1 MAGKKAK
8 IRLWCETPLAAGRE
22 VMLNDKQSHYLTNVM
37 KLAVGDAVLAFDN
50 EHGEFLCTLKTAGK
64 KSCWL
69 EVSEQTRGFEK
80 CPDVWLLFA
89 PVKKD
94 QTDFI
99 IQKATE
105 LGAAKIMPVI
115 TARTIA
121 DKVKKERFIAQSTEA
136 AEQCRR
142 VDLPVIADAEPLDK
156 VLKTWDKERILYFMD
171 ETGQSPCAAE
181 VFRPQDKKA
190 ALLIGPEGGFSEAEL
205 NALRTLPFARG
216 AVLGK
221 RILRAETAAAAAL
234 AVWQSVAGDWREE

>member
-37 KLAVGDAVLAFDN
+37 KLVVGDAVLAFDN

-64 KSCWL
+64 KSCRL

-136 AEQCRR
+136 AEQC
-142 VDLPVIADAEPLDK
+142 
-156 VLKTWDKERILYFMD
+156 
-171 ETGQSPCAAE
+171 
-181 VFRPQDKKA
+181 
-190 ALLIGPEGGFSEAEL
+190 
-205 NALRTLPFARG
+205 
-216 AVLGK
+216 
-221 RILRAETAAAAAL
+221 
-234 AVWQSVAGDWREE
+234 AG